1 MTDIAIFLMDL
12 GGGGAERV
20 MINLAQGF
28 AQRQKSVD
36 LVLVKAEGPYL
47 GELHPQINLVKL
59 ESSRLISSLPRLIN
73 YLKEK
78 QPKVLFSALEDTNFV
93 ALLAKKIAGVSTKVA
108 VTVHNHLSREA

>member
-36 LVLVKAEGPYL
+36 LVLVKAEAPL
-47 GELHPQINLVKL
+47 
-59 ESSRLISSLPRLIN
+59 SLRTPPPN
-73 YLKEK
+73 
-78 QPKVLFSALEDTNFV
+78 
-93 ALLAKKIAGVSTKVA
+93 
-108 VTVHNHLSREA
+108 